1 MSTRTIVTSQ
11 PDVACEL
18 CSRRLL
24 RGETHEVFLADGR
37 ARNVCELCAPR
48 AADAGWLR
56 ERDGAHTLGSLP
68 TPRRGR
74 GIFERLRLGSRGGEA
89 AHAGRA
95 HERAGR
101 QQPAHE
107 QPPGGE
113 TLRVDVEGTVAE
125 WVERTPAPGELR
137 GPRTAPASSPGE
149 AALGG
154 DPGSGSS
161 ALQSAAEVFNESE
174 FPRRVAALARSLG
187 APEVC
192 LRPAEHLDSAVRLTV
207 AWELCWYRY
216 EVDLAEQPPTA
227 RAIAQGTE
235 LSQLPREE
243 RHANAHASS
252 AGTLSL

>member
-37 ARNVCELCAPR
+37 PRNVCELCAPR

-68 TPRRGR
+68 PPRRGR
-74 GIFERLRLGSRGGEA
+74 GIFERLRLGSRGAET
-89 AHAGRA
+89 AHGGGAR
-95 HERAGR
+95 ERAVR
-101 QQPAHE
+101 QPPAEE
-107 QPPGGE
+107 QPPDRGPLE
-113 TLRVDVEGTVAE
+113 VDLEGTLAE

-137 GPRTAPASSPGE
+137 EPQRAPTRSPVR
-149 AALGG
+149 AFGG
-154 DPGSGSS
+154 DPGAPPG

-187 APEVC
+187 APAVC
-192 LRPAEHLDSAVRLTV
+192 LRPAEHLDSAVRVTV

-216 EVDLAEQPPTA
+216 EVDLDEQPPTA

-252 AGTLSL
+252 SGTLSLS

>member
-1 MSTRTIVTSQ
+1 MTPRTIVTSQ

-37 ARNVCELCAPR
+37 PRNVCELCAPR

-56 ERDGAHTLGSLP
+56 EHDGAHTLDALP
-68 TPRRGR
+68 APRRRR
-74 GIFERLRLGSRGGEA
+74 GIFERLRLGSRSAET
-89 AHAGRA
+89 AHRGRA
-95 HERAGR
+95 HERALR
-101 QQPAHE
+101 QQPAHQ
-107 QPPGGE
+107 QPPDGE
-113 TLRVDVEGTVAE
+113 PLNVDLEGTVAE

-137 GPRTAPASSPGE
+137 GPPRASASSPVG
-149 AALGG
+149 AGVDG
-154 DPGSGSS
+154 DPGAPPG

-192 LRPAEHLDSAVRLTV
+192 LRPADHLDSAVRLTV

-243 RHANAHASS
+243 RHTNAHASS